1 MEKCREILRK
11 IFFLPSFATVV
22 IAVPSFASVIYVLSE
37 ALDGWKAY
45 FSYAASAYALVISA
59 TGLCRLG
66 GFVRSVREHMDDHPA
81 VRRIQ
86 KLPFGERFLQDV
98 RFRTEVS
105 LYQGF
110 FINLLY
116 IIMKM
121 ASGLYY
127 RSPWFVAL
135 AIYYALLASMRF
147 LLLRRGR
154 RKADRKPE
162 EEELR
167 RYRFCGIML
176 LMMNQALMGIV
187 VFIVHRNQGY
197 EYPGMLIYA
206 MAAYA
211 FYAVITASINLV
223 KFRKHGSPVM
233 SAAKVVNL
241 VAAMVSI
248 LSLTTAMIS
257 QFGSE
262 EAPEFRRIMTGAVGG
277 GVCMIVLGMAVF
289 MIANSTRQIKSLRF
303 HNLETE
309 NSISEIIR
317 KQSQAEEMERSI

>member
-1 MEKCREILRK
+1 MERWREILRK
-11 IFFLPSFATVV
+11 IFFLPPLATIL

-37 ALDGWKAY
+37 DLDGWGAY
-45 FSYAASAYALVISA
+45 LSYAASAYALAVSV

-66 GFVRSVREHMDDHPA
+66 GYAKSVREHMEEHPA
-81 VRRIQ
+81 VSRIL

-98 RFRTEVS
+98 RFRTKVS

-116 IIMKM
+116 IVMKM

-127 RSPWFVAL
+127 RSLWFIAL

-154 RKADRKPE
+154 RKTDRKPE

-176 LMMNQALMGIV
+176 LLMNQALMGIV
-187 VFIVHRNQGY
+187 IFIVHRNQGY

-206 MAAYA
+206 MAAYS
-211 FYAVITASINLV
+211 FYAVITASVNLV
-223 KFRKHGSPVM
+223 KFRKHGSPVL
-233 SAAKVVNL
+233 SAAKAINL

-248 LSLTTAMIS
+248 LSLTTAMIA
-257 QFGSE
+257 QFGGE
-262 EAPEFRRIMTGAVGG
+262 DAREFRQIMTGAVGG
-277 GVCMIVLGMAVF
+277 GVCMIVLGMAGF
-289 MIANSTRQIKSLRF
+289 MIVKSTRQIKGLRVYDSK
-303 HNLETE
+303 TG
-309 NSISEIIR
+309 S
-317 KQSQAEEMERSI
+317 K

>member
-11 IFFLPSFATVV
+11 VFFLPPLVTVM
-22 IAVPSFASVIYVLSE
+22 IAIPSFASVIYVLSE

-45 FSYAASAYALVISA
+45 LSYAASAYALVISV
-59 TGLCRLG
+59 TGLFRLG
-66 GFVRSVREHMDDHPA
+66 GFVRSVRKQMDDHPA
-81 VRRIQ
+81 VRRIR
-86 KLPFGERFLQDV
+86 KLPFGERFMRDV

-116 IIMKM
+116 IVMKM
-121 ASGLYY
+121 ASGIYY
-127 RSPWFVAL
+127 HSLWFLAL

-147 LLLRRGR
+147 LLLRRGG
-154 RKADRKPE
+154 RKTDRKP

-167 RYRFCGIML
+167 RYRFCGVML

-206 MAAYA
+206 MAAYS

-248 LSLTTAMIS
+248 LSLTTAMIA
-257 QFGSE
+257 QFGGE

-289 MIANSTRQIKSLRF
+289 MIAKSTRQIKRLRF
-303 HNLETE
+303 HNLET
-309 NSISEIIR
+309 
-317 KQSQAEEMERSI
+317 

>member
-11 IFFLPSFATVV
+11 IFFLPPLVTVM
-22 IAVPSFASVIYVLSE
+22 IAIPSFASVIYVLSE

-45 FSYAASAYALVISA
+45 LSYAASAYALVISV
-59 TGLCRLG
+59 TGLFRLG
-66 GFVRSVREHMDDHPA
+66 GFVRLVRKQMDDHPA
-81 VRRIQ
+81 VRRIR
-86 KLPFGERFLQDV
+86 KLPFGERFMRDV

-116 IIMKM
+116 IVMKM
-121 ASGLYY
+121 ASGIYY
-127 RSPWFVAL
+127 HSLWFLAL

-147 LLLRRGR
+147 LLLRRGG
-154 RKADRKPE
+154 RKTDRKP

-167 RYRFCGIML
+167 RYRFCGVML

-206 MAAYA
+206 MAAYS

-248 LSLTTAMIS
+248 LSLTTAMIA
-257 QFGSE
+257 QFGGE

-289 MIANSTRQIKSLRF
+289 MIAKSTRQIKRLRF
-303 HNLETE
+303 HDLET
-309 NSISEIIR
+309 
-317 KQSQAEEMERSI
+317 